1 MFSPS
6 MFVFQAKFEI
16 EQHRS
21 IVLIFIAKLVWSMSR
36 NIYIE
41 DKTTTNALGNWMN
54 KCSAQIEIFKICI
67 ESAYCVA
74 VFGFLCVWEAHR
86 EADTCRY
93 KVTTI
98 RSWKITKISSSYT
111 VANGKHESFLRSLSV
126 SGNFVALGT
135 VWVVQYSCACFCH
148 SIPIVP
154 LAWSRGVC
162 WLALL

>member
-126 SGNFVALGT
+126 SLTLWKFCSPRDSL
-135 VWVVQYSCACFCH
+135 SCAVQLCMFL
-148 SIPIVP
+148 S
-154 LAWSRGVC
+154 
-162 WLALL
+162 